1 VEAAVPRGR
10 VSRDA
15 VTRRPFDRSRGDYS
29 NAIKSKGHLSARGPR
44 LAKSDILEVVAQ
56 T

>member
-1 VEAAVPRGR
+1 VEAAVPRSR

-15 VTRRPFDRSRGDYS
+15 VTRRLFDRSRGDYS
-29 NAIKSKGHLSARGPR
+29 NAITSKGHLSATGLR
-44 LAKSDILEVVAQ
+44 LIKAAISEVVAQ